1 MTESE
6 LIQTILVRGA
16 RIEERII
23 SLSDKL
29 DYFIDHQ
36 EINTKT
42 IEVLK
47 MSQTKVK
54 TVMSLMCTYIVSLG
68 GWIIYFLLGHDS

>member
-23 SLSDKL
+23 SLSDKI
-29 DYFIDHQ
+29 DRFIRQQ
-36 EINTKT
+36 EINTEKIHSLETFQIKT
-42 IEVLK
+42 
-47 MSQTKVK
+47 K
-54 TVMSLMCTYIVSLG
+54 TVMSIMG
-68 GWIIYFLLGHDS
+68 AGLLGLGSWIGYLFKAH

>member
-23 SLSDKL
+23 SLSDKI
-29 DYFIDHQ
+29 DRFIRQQ
-36 EINTKT
+36 EINTEKIHSLETFQIKT
-42 IEVLK
+42 
-47 MSQTKVK
+47 K
-54 TVMSLMCTYIVSLG
+54 TVMSIMG
-68 GWIIYFLLGHDS
+68 AGLLGLGSWIGYLFKVN